1 MANKHGSLSIDS
13 ENLFPIIKKWLYSDH
28 DIFYRELISNG
39 CDAITKLEK
48 LEMMGEYQFPADYKK
63 KIESVKRFERQLTD
77 NGYLVMKFFFQ
88 ISQKEQKKRIDALK
102 EDKNTDW
109 RVSGKDDWQNRHY
122 EKCLK
127 VSLNDSKIELEVF
140 YAVCEN
146 ITGYERID
154 INDQRCRKKC
164 NGSNMANDSNNI
176 SNTNYLQN
184 NISSSKP

>member
-1 MANKHGSLSIDS
+1 MQNQY
-13 ENLFPIIKKWLYSDH
+13 FIISK
-28 DIFYRELISNG
+28 
-39 CDAITKLEK
+39 
-48 LEMMGEYQFPADYKK
+48 
-63 KIESVKRFERQLTD
+63 
-77 NGYLVMKFFFQ
+77 
-88 ISQKEQKKRIDALK
+88 
-102 EDKNTDW
+102 
-109 RVSGKDDWQNRHY
+109 KDDLKVEIIDNIYNYDEAIEKALELGRKNIKSKLNDEEYIIY